1 MGFSSK
7 IMRAFVIEVSYAC
20 TDDSNLFLFYVKCII
35 VKHLHEND
43 VGDDL
48 MLMIMILA

>member
-1 MGFSSK
+1 M
-7 IMRAFVIEVSYAC
+7 IEVSYAC
-20 TDDSNLFLFYVKCII
+20 TNDSYLFLFQVKCII

-48 MLMIMILA
+48 VLMIMILA